1 MTSQGESQEEQESP
15 IPLQV
20 FEFQIDPDRN
30 TIIRRA
36 LAKRIVRQRELDE
49 EEASTEED
57 ESFLAGD
64 NIAVRRSIVSTPV
77 SPRKR
82 TPEGQQQGKMNA
94 KSRWKTEYL
103 RTRSSSPSGSSI
115 FATEVVVAD
124 GRTSVPESSD
134 TKLNGDTLIAHEE
147 SKKDDSTDHTGSE
160 PNLVDMDKDKDR
172 EPVPSVSETAPSE
185 ETKET
190 AGVRTA
196 REPSPDLVEEELLA
210 KLENLKKEKS
220 RLFAL
225 FRSTLQRREEG
236 SSTAPTPTSSA
247 QQPSQPLLPPLPP
260 PPPPPPPIPPQM
272 PAEMRARESAK
283 RASDGKETRK
293 TEDHEKRN
301 DTSRSIPKRYVV
313 ALPGFVLAI
322 TAAQR

>member
-1 MTSQGESQEEQESP
+1 MTSQGEGQEEQESP

-30 TIIRRA
+30 AIIRRA

-64 NIAVRRSIVSTPV
+64 RIAVRRSIASTPV

-115 FATEVVVAD
+115 CAPEVVVVE
-124 GRTSVPESSD
+124 GSTSVPESSD
-134 TKLNGDTLIAHEE
+134 TKPNGDTLIAHEKL
-147 SKKDDSTDHTGSE
+147 KKDDATDHTGSE
-160 PNLVDMDKDKDR
+160 LNLMGMDKDKDK
-172 EPVPSVSETAPSE
+172 EPVQSVSETAPSE

-190 AGVRTA
+190 DSGVRTA

-225 FRSTLQRREEG
+225 FRSTLQKREEG
-236 SSTAPTPTSSA
+236 SSTAPTFTSSA
-247 QQPSQPLLPPLPP
+247 QQPSQPPLPPP

-283 RASDGKETRK
+283 RASDGKETSK

-301 DTSRSIPKRYVV
+301 DTPRSIPKRVSE
-313 ALPGFVLAI
+313 
-322 TAAQR
+322 